1 MKCVIHFNAGGEGG
15 QKLRTTNWWQ
25 NSFTVQQF
33 LNLVDANEGMWLWKI
48 VGADQN
54 NLPKTFSIFGSLKDI
69 VRNHDL
75 KVELG
80 GQKGNIIE
88 YKNPKLIHGLLRI
101 KS

>member
-1 MKCVIHFNAGGEGG
+1 M
-15 QKLRTTNWWQ
+15 
-25 NSFTVQQF
+25 
-33 LNLVDANEGMWLWKI
+33 
-48 VGADQN
+48 GADQN